1 LDSNSP
7 ASSVQERANSA
18 QRRRQRRAEQFGNET
33 PVRIWRE
40 LPCSTAQEIVAG
52 LQNTTR
58 PGLYRFP
65 RLSNFVL
72 ERTLTY
78 FENCPY
84 VVATAFP
91 NDDFERT
98 SRIDWEVVSHRT
110 TRSSSLTSSLPN
122 PNPAQSFSLHSST
135 TNTVVTASATSTTT
149 SPSSIRSLKSE
160 STSETRPGTEVHTAR
175 QTHHSLNT
183 RHRPS
188 YIPSA
193 RNTNTTHRTQ
203 SRRSRSPSH
212 TPQRRR
218 SRSPR
223 AAPPYESYRPY
234 LHRRRDTDRL

>member
-98 SRIDWEVVSHRT
+98 SRIDWEVVSRLPPNNSIVLSYVIT
-110 TRSSSLTSSLPN
+110 PQPQPRSVIFSSL
-122 PNPAQSFSLHSST
+122 
-135 TNTVVTASATSTTT
+135 
-149 SPSSIRSLKSE
+149 
-160 STSETRPGTEVHTAR
+160 VHHQHR
-175 QTHHSLNT
+175 
-183 RHRPS
+183 RHRL
-188 YIPSA
+188 
-193 RNTNTTHRTQ
+193 RN
-203 SRRSRSPSH
+203 
-212 TPQRRR
+212 
-218 SRSPR
+218 
-223 AAPPYESYRPY
+223 
-234 LHRRRDTDRL
+234 LHYNISIFYPLAEK